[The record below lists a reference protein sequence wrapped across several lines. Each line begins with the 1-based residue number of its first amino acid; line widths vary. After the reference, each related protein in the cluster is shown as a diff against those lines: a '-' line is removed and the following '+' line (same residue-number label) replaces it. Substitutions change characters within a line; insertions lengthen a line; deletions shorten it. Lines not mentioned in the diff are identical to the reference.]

1 MVDIEKKLKLLED
14 SSIESAKN
22 DFQLLQDKI
31 NNNIQEKTSENI
43 DNYRDA
49 LADKYENEVNK
60 IIRNFNKEVFEYEKA
75 SKMKIINFKENL
87 INNLKSKIRSN
98 LEDFVKSPEYKDYL
112 IKNIKTTLEKA
123 YFQNSFCKVY
133 IVERDFYLFKDDIL
147 SYFNIQLDKITN
159 SNIGGCLVI
168 NEQAKISIDN
178 TIKNNIEEF
187 LDKLEI

>member
-43 DNYRDA
+43 NNYRDV

-87 INNLKSKIRSN
+87 INNLKSKIRRN

-123 YFQNSFCKVY
+123 YFQSSFCKVY